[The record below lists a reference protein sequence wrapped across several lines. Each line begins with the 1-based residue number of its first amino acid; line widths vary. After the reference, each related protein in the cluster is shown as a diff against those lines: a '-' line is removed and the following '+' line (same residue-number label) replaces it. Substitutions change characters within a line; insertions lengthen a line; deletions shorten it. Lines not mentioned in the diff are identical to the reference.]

1 MRLRLFYDKSVHEN
15 AAYYYQLAKETK
27 KKIAGLEEAIKET
40 EKELKGTSKNKTK
53 EVRVKREKEWY
64 EKFNF
69 GFTSGGRL
77 MIGGRSAQQ
86 NDQVFGRHMEDND
99 LFFHADIQGGSAVIL
114 KDGIDAS
121 SGEHK
126 EAAQFAA
133 SFSKAWVNGNAA
145 VDVYSVRKEQLS
157 KHSQGGYIPTGAF
170 AIVGERQ
177 WFRSTPLR
185 LRIGLGDSGLQ
196 VVADCSETRLKDELV
211 LVPAQKGKGKGAI
224 AKSLAK
230 RFKVHADELLQVLPN
245 GKTRTIQK

>member
-1 MRLRLFYDKSVHEN
+1 MKLRLFYDKSVHEN

-27 KKIAGLEEAIKET
+27 KKIQGLEEAIKQT
-40 EKELKGTSKNKTK
+40 EKELKGTSKTKTK
-53 EVRVKREKEWY
+53 EVRIKREKEWF

-69 GFTSGGRL
+69 GFTSSGLL

-86 NDQVFGRHMEDND
+86 NDQVFSKHMDDDD
-99 LFFHADIQGGSAVIL
+99 LFFHADIQGGSALIL
-114 KDGIDAS
+114 KGGTGAS
-121 SGEHK
+121 EDELD

-133 SFSKAWVNGNAA
+133 SYSKAWVNGNAA
-145 VDVYSVRKEQLS
+145 VDVYAVKKEQVS

-170 AIVGERQ
+170 AILGKRT

-185 LRIGLGDSGLQ
+185 LRIGIGEKGLQ
-196 VVADCSETRLKDELV
+196 VVADCSKTRLKDELV
-211 LVPAQKGKGKGAI
+211 LVPAQKGKGKGEI

-230 RFKVHADELLQVLPN
+230 RFKVHADELLQTLPN

>member
-1 MRLRLFYDKSVHEN
+1 MRLRLFYNKSVHEN
-15 AAYYYQLAKETK
+15 AAYYYQLAKETR
-27 KKIAGLEEAIKET
+27 KKIQGLEEAIKQT
-40 EKELKGTSKNKTK
+40 EKEMEGQSRTKEK
-53 EVRVKREKEWY
+53 EVRVKREKAWY

-114 KDGIDAS
+114 KDGIAAS
-121 SGEHK
+121 EGELN

-145 VDVYSVRKEQLS
+145 VDVYAVRKGQLS
-157 KHSQGGYIPTGAF
+157 KHAQSGFIPTGAF
-170 AIVGERQ
+170 AITGERT

-185 LRIGLGDSGLQ
+185 LRIGLGDSGLRI
-196 VVADCSETRLKDELV
+196 VADCSQTRIKDELV
-211 LVPAQKGKGKGAI
+211 LVPAQKGKAKGAI

-230 RFKVHADELLQVLPN
+230 RFKVHADDLLQILPN
-245 GKTRTIQK
+245 GKTRTIQE

>member
-1 MRLRLFYDKSVHEN
+1 MRLKLFYNKSVHEN

-27 KKIAGLEEAIKET
+27 KKILGLEEAIKQT
-40 EKELKGTSKNKTK
+40 EKEMKGTSKTKTK
-53 EVRVKREKEWY
+53 EVRIKREKEWF

-69 GFTSGGRL
+69 AFSSGGRL

-86 NDQVFGRHMEDND
+86 NDQVFAKHMEEND

-114 KDGIDAS
+114 KEGNGAS
-121 SGEHK
+121 EVELN

-145 VDVYSVRKEQLS
+145 VDVYAVKKSQVS
-157 KHSQGGYIPTGAF
+157 KHSQGGFIPTGAF
-170 AIVGERQ
+170 AITGERV

-185 LRIGLGDSGLQ
+185 LRVGIGEKGLQ
-196 VVADCSETRLKDELV
+196 IVPDCSKTSLKDELV

-230 RFKVHADELLQVLPN
+230 RFKVHADELLQTLPN

>member
-1 MRLRLFYDKSVHEN
+1 MRLTLFYNKSVHEN

-27 KKIAGLEEAIKET
+27 KKIQGLEEAIKQT
-40 EKELKGTSKNKTK
+40 EKELQGTSKTKTK
-53 EVRVKREKEWY
+53 EVRIKREKEWF

-69 GFTSGGRL
+69 GFTSSGRL

-86 NDQVFGRHMEDND
+86 NDQVFGKHMEDND

-114 KDGIDAS
+114 KDGLDAS
-121 SGEHK
+121 PEELS

-170 AIVGERQ
+170 AISGERT
-177 WFRSTPLR
+177 WYRGTPLR
-185 LRIGLGDSGLQ
+185 LRIGLGEKGLQ
-196 VVADCSETRLKDELV
+196 IVADCSKTILKNELV

-230 RFKVHADELLQVLPN
+230 RFKVHADELLQTLPN